1 MQVKIVPLYFR
12 VYYIR
17 NFRFDFDITNI
28 CLGDA
33 QHIAKNVTCE
43 DQREALDSA
52 LSAIGGLGKINSL
65 LSVSYMYVVAGGL
78 GVGSTKY
85 LF

>member
-1 MQVKIVPLYFR
+1 MSDVSRF
-12 VYYIR
+12 YILEHAIG
-17 NFRFDFDITNI
+17 FDFDITNI

-33 QHIAKNVTCE
+33 QQIAENVTCE

-65 LSVSYMYVVAGGL
+65 LSVSFMMCLESWAWVAQNISNGPQ
-78 GVGSTKY
+78 
-85 LF
+85 

>member
-1 MQVKIVPLYFR
+1 MLLYVKCRF
-12 VYYIR
+12 YILEHAI
-17 NFRFDFDITNI
+17 RFDFDITNI

-33 QHIAKNVTCE
+33 QQIAENVTCE

-65 LSVSYMYVVAGGL
+65 LLVSYMIESWAWVAQNIL
-78 GVGSTKY
+78 NDPQ
-85 LF
+85 